1 MTPSLATFEDNAL
14 IKMALA
20 GQIDCFTVLMDRH
33 LFIVKKTIRSMV
45 RNATDADD
53 LIQEVLLKVWRN
65 LSTFRSEASFRTWMT
80 RVAINE
86 ALQLYRRERY
96 RSRCQAA
103 DNLDA
108 FPSFWD
114 TPHQHLDR
122 TETTQAVRKA
132 MAILPEK
139 YRRVLV
145 LREFEQLS
153 MRETAES
160 LQASV
165 PAVKSRLFR
174 ARALLTASLRR
185 STRKPD
191 PSRTR
196 VRV

>member
-1 MTPSLATFEDNAL
+1 MTPSLAKFEDNTL

-20 GQIDCFTVLMDRH
+20 GQTECFTVLMDRH
-33 LFIVKKTIRSMV
+33 LLIVKKTIYSMV

-53 LIQEVLLKVWRN
+53 LIQEVLLKVWRK

-96 RSRCQAA
+96 HSRCQAA
-103 DNLDA
+103 DDLDA
-108 FPSFWD
+108 FASLWD
-114 TPHQHLDR
+114 TPHQDLDR
-122 TETTQAVRKA
+122 TETTQTVRKA
-132 MAILPEK
+132 MAKLPEK

-153 MRETAES
+153 MRETAKS

-174 ARALLTASLRR
+174 ARTLLTASLRR
-185 STRKPD
+185 STPKARAA
-191 PSRTR
+191 
-196 VRV
+196 

>member
-1 MTPSLATFEDNAL
+1 MTPSLATFEDNTL

-20 GQIDCFTVLMDRH
+20 GQTECFTVLMDRH
-33 LFIVKKTIRSMV
+33 LSIVKRTILSMV

-86 ALQLYRRERY
+86 ARQLYRRERY
-96 RSRCQAA
+96 HSRCRAA

-108 FPSFWD
+108 FASFWD

-122 TETTQAVRKA
+122 TETTQTVRKA
-132 MAILPEK
+132 MARLPEK

-153 MRETAES
+153 MLETAES
-160 LQASV
+160 LQTSV

-174 ARALLTASLRR
+174 ARALLTTSLRR
-185 STRKPD
+185 STQEARAA
-191 PSRTR
+191 
-196 VRV
+196 

>member
-20 GQIDCFTVLMDRH
+20 GQTECFTVLMDRH
-33 LFIVKKTIRSMV
+33 LFIVTRTIRSMV
-45 RNATDADD
+45 RNATDEDD

-96 RSRCQAA
+96 HSRCQAA

-108 FPSFWD
+108 FASFWD
-114 TPHQHLDR
+114 TPHRHLDR
-122 TETTQAVRKA
+122 TETTQTVRRAVA
-132 MAILPEK
+132 GLPEK

-153 MRETAES
+153 MLETAES
-160 LQASV
+160 LQTSV

-185 STRKPD
+185 STREA
-191 PSRTR
+191 RAA
-196 VRV
+196 

>member
-20 GQIDCFTVLMDRH
+20 GQTECFTVLMDRH
-33 LFIVKKTIRSMV
+33 LFIVKRTIRSMV

-53 LIQEVLLKVWRN
+53 LVQEVLLKVWRN
-65 LSTFRSEASFRTWMT
+65 LSTFRSEASFRTWIT

-86 ALQLYRRERY
+86 ALQLFRRQRY
-96 RSRCQAA
+96 HSRCQAA
-103 DNLDA
+103 YNLDA
-108 FPSFWD
+108 FASFWD

-122 TETTQAVRKA
+122 TETTQTVRKA
-132 MAILPEK
+132 MARLPEK

-153 MRETAES
+153 LLETAES
-160 LQASV
+160 LQTSV

-174 ARALLTASLRR
+174 ARALLKASLRL
-185 STRKPD
+185 
-191 PSRTR
+191 SRR
-196 VRV
+196 EARAA